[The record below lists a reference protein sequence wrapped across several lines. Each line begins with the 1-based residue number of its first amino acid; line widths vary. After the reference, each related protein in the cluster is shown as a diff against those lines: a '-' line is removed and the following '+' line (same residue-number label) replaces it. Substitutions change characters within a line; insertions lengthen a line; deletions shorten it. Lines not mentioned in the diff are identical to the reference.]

1 MRGREK
7 ERRQCKHE
15 FLIFCSNVLDFQI
28 YCLNEKPRNRSVSAL
43 FKSIKVKARSINDNI
58 VSQNWSV

>member
-15 FLIFCSNVLDFQI
+15 FLVFCSNVLDFQI
-28 YCLNEKPRNRSVSAL
+28 YCVIEKPRNRGINVL